1 MKANLPPVKAFLF
14 SDSDFMLSRIAI
26 LLILA
31 TLFPAP
37 CALSQIP
44 QGFNYQAVAFDEA
57 GIPIINTSIEVRIT
71 IQSAETGGTIFW
83 QELHSPVL
91 TNGYGMFTMVV
102 GTGTRETG
110 TATTFN
116 EIDWSIS
123 TKFIKTDV
131 NHGGWKTMG
140 SAQLWSV
147 PYSLAT
153 ANFAGSLNKL
163 EVEGITDSL
172 EEPLFEVRNKNG
184 QTVFAVYNEGV
195 RVYVGD
201 GISKARKG
209 GFAIGSMEE
218 SKANPYDLFYLDSD
232 SIRFYLYNPPEGKPV
247 KGGFAIGSMEESKGV
262 WQDFLLVTTD
272 STIIATSN
280 QARKV
285 SIRNPLDNMPL
296 FNIDGSLR
304 MGYDESKTAGSIN
317 FDGTKFYTYGES
329 KNGSKSDDEK
339 EFVVTGSPEV
349 ITESVTNITRNS
361 FTITATVLTDGGSEI
376 IARGI
381 CWGTTA
387 GPLLTTNTSVTVDG
401 GTGSF
406 TALATSLK
414 GSTTYY
420 ARAFATNSRFTS
432 YGEDVMFTTPEPV
445 LPKVT
450 TVSVSSVTST
460 TAVSGGI
467 IIDDGAAEIIE
478 KGVCWNTT
486 GNPVLTDNF
495 TTDGPGSGEFMS
507 NLTSLLT
514 NTTYF
519 VRAYATNSVGTAYG
533 EVFSFSTS
541 DLPVLSTNPITAV
554 TGTSATSGGN
564 IFAGGELSIL
574 QRGVCWNTTGNP
586 TLEDSFTD
594 NGSGSGS
601 FVSSIDGLT
610 LGTTYFVRAYA
621 TNATGTA
628 YGNEYFFTTI
638 NVPTVVTDQVS
649 LVTGISATCG
659 GNVTLNGGA
668 MVTER
673 GLVWNT
679 TGDPTKD
686 DSFLI
691 LGEGHGAFSGEITGL
706 TIGTDYYVRAY
717 AINIIGIA
725 YGETKM
731 FTTQNFATVLTA
743 EVTDI
748 TYTTATGGGN
758 VTSDGG
764 ALITQRGVCWNT
776 TGSPTVTDS
785 KTSDG
790 TGTGTFVSKL
800 TGLAANNTYF
810 VRAYATNS
818 IGTTYGPEIS
828 FASPTIV
835 APEPGLP
842 VVGTVR
848 ITTSNDGYHT
858 GGYISSDGGSPVT
871 QRGVCWSTS
880 ENPTLTGTYTIDGS
894 GTGLFNSLITDLDGC
909 GVTYYVRAYA
919 TNSTGTGYGNQLIV
933 TSGGIIVIDETTVI
947 TEITRTSAVSGG
959 IISSD
964 GGCEIVERGIC
975 WSRKPN
981 PTINDLKS
989 VSGSGTGSFSAALT
1003 DLIPNYTYYVRAYA
1017 TNIQTTNYGPEISFT
1032 TQSGTLGLKIGQFY
1046 AGGYIFYLDE
1056 TGDHGIVSAPEDA
1069 GVALWGCGSIS
1080 IPGTLPDIG
1089 TGASNTAIIL
1099 ANCPEEGIAA
1109 RLCADMDLNGYTDW
1123 FLPSIME
1130 LDLIYRFLYLEGI
1143 ANLKK
1148 NIYWSSTEDPS
1159 NDGTNA
1165 FIHNFTNGV
1174 TGGYPKSDSNFL
1186 WYVRAARSF

>member
-1 MKANLPPVKAFLF
+1 MNANLLPVRAFRYAASESL
-14 SDSDFMLSRIAI
+14 LKLVLAI
-26 LLILA
+26 FILISLCS
-31 TLFPAP
+31 AP
-37 CALSQIP
+37 RALSQIP
-44 QGFNYQAVAFDEA
+44 QGFNYQAVAFDES
-57 GIPIINTSIEVRIT
+57 GNPITNTSIEVRIT
-71 IQSAETGGTIFW
+71 IQSDETGGTIFW

-102 GTGTRETG
+102 GTGTREAG
-110 TATTFN
+110 TAATFN
-116 EIDWSIS
+116 NIEWSIS
-123 TKFIKTDV
+123 PKFIKTEV

-140 SAQLWSV
+140 SSQLWSV
-147 PYSLAT
+147 PYSMAT

-201 GISKARKG
+201 GSSKATKG

-218 SKANPYDLFYLDSD
+218 SKAEPADLFIVSRDSV
-232 SIRFYLYNPPEGKPV
+232 RFYLYNPPEGKPV

-262 WQDFLLVTTD
+262 WQDFLLVTSD

-280 QARKV
+280 QSRKV

-304 MGYDESKTAGSIN
+304 MGYDESRKAGSIN
-317 FDGTKFYTYGES
+317 FDGTKFYTYDES

-406 TALATSLK
+406 TAMATSLK

-486 GNPVLTDNF
+486 GNPGLTDNF
-495 TTDGPGSGEFMS
+495 TTDGPGSGEFLS

-586 TLEDSFTD
+586 TLEDSFTE

-717 AINIIGIA
+717 AINNIGIA
-725 YGETKM
+725 YGAVQM
-731 FTTQNFATVLTA
+731 FTTQNFATVLTV

-764 ALITQRGVCWNT
+764 ALITERGVCWNT
-776 TGSPTVTDS
+776 TGSPTIADS
-785 KTSDG
+785 YTSDG

-848 ITTSNDGYHT
+848 ITISNYGYHT
-858 GGYISSDGGSPVT
+858 GGYISSDGGSAIT
-871 QRGVCWSTS
+871 QRGVCWSSS
-880 ENPTLTGTYTIDGS
+880 ENPTIADSLTNDGS
-894 GTGLFNSLITDLDGC
+894 GVGLYSSIISNLDGC

-919 TNSTGTGYGNQLIV
+919 TNSTGTAYGNQISI
-933 TSGGIIVIDETTVI
+933 TSGSVIIISETAAVTGITK
-947 TEITRTSAVSGG
+947 TSAISGG
-959 IISSD
+959 TIISD
-964 GGCEIVERGIC
+964 GGCEIIERGIC
-975 WSRKPN
+975 WSIKQN
-981 PTINDLKS
+981 PTVNDS
-989 VSGSGTGSFSAALT
+989 ITSSGSGTGSFSASLT
-1003 DLIPNYTYYVRAYA
+1003 GLYPNMTYYVRAYA
-1017 TNIQTTNYGPEISFT
+1017 TNSQTTSYGPEISFT
-1032 TQSGTLGLKIGQFY
+1032 TQAGDLGLSIGQFY

-1056 TGDHGIVSAPEDA
+1056 TGDHGLVCTTEDQGYA
-1069 GVALWGCGSIS
+1069 KWGCSDIS
-1080 IPGTLPDIG
+1080 IPGTLSGIG

-1109 RLCADMDLNGYTDW
+1109 RLCDELEINGYTDW
-1123 FLPSIME
+1123 FLPSIDEMI
-1130 LDLIYRFLYLEGI
+1130 LIWTHLHDRGI
-1143 ANLKK
+1143 GAFDQ
-1148 NIYWSSTEDPS
+1148 YGFYMSSTQSVVSDVTYYVLSFRDRTLVNGDKLNPS
-1159 NDGTNA
+1159 N
-1165 FIHNFTNGV
+1165 
-1174 TGGYPKSDSNFL
+1174 
-1186 WYVRAARSF
+1186 VRAVRAF